1 MKKELSPEE
10 FESLMQSGTVVDLR
24 EVHEQAS
31 GKIKGSVHHPFSQID
46 IEALSQKEQPLFFY
60 CSKGYR
66 SLSAAEKIPGSF
78 SMRGGLDLWKEEGR
92 AIESDLPPEEA
103 HRYSRQI
110 LLPEVSIEG
119 QKRIRQSSILL
130 VGGGGLGS
138 PAALY
143 LAAAG
148 VGRLGIVDD
157 DLVESSNL
165 PRQTLYKPGQS
176 GQSKAETAKDN
187 LHEINPDCQ
196 VVSFQTRIDST
207 NAMDIL
213 SDGWDVVLDGA
224 DNFPTRY
231 LLNDATR
238 RLGIPLVSA
247 SILGFQGQ
255 LTSFMPE
262 GPCYRCIW
270 PEPPPREFAPSC
282 SEAGIL
288 GTVSGTLGTLQAN
301 EALKI
306 VGGFGEV
313 LQGKLLLVDLLQNSW
328 DQLRVQRRDDCPA
341 CQGLL
346 EELPDYELFCAV

>member
-1 MKKELSPEE
+1 MKELSPKE
-10 FESLMQSGTVVDLR
+10 FQERMYSGTVVDLR
-24 EVHEQAS
+24 EDHERAS
-31 GKIKGSVHHPFSQID
+31 GEIAGALHHPFSKID
-46 IEALSQKEQPLFFY
+46 VEALRKEEGPLFFY

-78 SMRGGLDLWKEEGR
+78 SLRGGLELWKEEGR
-92 AIESDLPPEEA
+92 EIDSELPPEEA

-130 VGGGGLGS
+130 IGGGGLGS

-165 PRQTLYKPGQS
+165 PRQTLYRSGQS
-176 GQSKAETAKDN
+176 GQSKAETAQRN
-187 LHEINPDCQ
+187 LQEINPDCQ

-207 NAMDIL
+207 NAIEIL
-213 SDGWDVVLDGA
+213 EDGWDVVLDGA

-238 RLGIPLVSA
+238 KLGVPLVSA

-255 LTSFMPE
+255 LITFMTD

-288 GTVSGTLGTLQAN
+288 GTVSGTLGILQAN

-306 VGGFGEV
+306 VGGFGDV
-313 LQGKLLLVDLLQNSW
+313 LSGKLLLVDLLHNSW
-328 DQLRVQRRDDCPA
+328 DTLRVQKREGCPA
-341 CQGLL
+341 CEGLL
-346 EELPDYELFCAV
+346 EELPDYELFCSV